1 MVVIID
7 YGMGNLKSVY
17 NALKKIECDCKISSD
32 IEDIRKADKLIL
44 PGVGAFKDAMD
55 NLEKMNLIPIINK
68 KVNEGCP
75 LLGICLG
82 MQMLFE
88 EGYEGQP
95 RKGLGFI
102 EGEVKLIEPN
112 EEVKIPHIGGT
123 PYSKYN
129 VQFDKESLKYTLN
142 KESFVYYVHSFM
154 STNMSEDNLIAYS
167 EYGGIN
173 IPGMVNKRNI
183 YGAQFHPEK
192 SGEVGLRI
200 LKNFGELIV

>member
-1 MVVIID
+1 MITIID

-17 NALKKIECDCKISSD
+17 NALVKIGFNCRISGEIKD
-32 IEDIRKADKLIL
+32 IEKSDKLIL

-102 EGEVKLIEPN
+102 EG
-112 EEVKIPHIGGT
+112 
-123 PYSKYN
+123 
-129 VQFDKESLKYTLN
+129 
-142 KESFVYYVHSFM
+142 
-154 STNMSEDNLIAYS
+154 
-167 EYGGIN
+167 
-173 IPGMVNKRNI
+173 
-183 YGAQFHPEK
+183 
-192 SGEVGLRI
+192 GLS
-200 LKNFGELIV
+200 

>member
-1 MVVIID
+1 MITIID

-17 NALKKIECDCKISSD
+17 NALVKIGFNCRISGEIKD
-32 IEDIRKADKLIL
+32 IEKSDKLIL

-112 EEVKIPHIGGT
+112 EEVKIPHIGWNRLEINKT
-123 PYSKYN
+123 LLVKSVKY
-129 VQFDKESLKYTLN
+129 FTF
-142 KESFVYYVHSFM
+142 FVYF
-154 STNMSEDNLIAYS
+154 
-167 EYGGIN
+167 
-173 IPGMVNKRNI
+173 
-183 YGAQFHPEK
+183 
-192 SGEVGLRI
+192 
-200 LKNFGELIV
+200 